1 MSDPKEKPDTLN
13 DRAAR
18 VAREMAALAAET
30 ARVDPA
36 LRARLE
42 AALAA
47 LNGSRPVARN
57 TALLENPARARA
69 VVRDTVA
76 EELER
81 YWERRFGG
89 RP

>member
-1 MSDPKEKPDTLN
+1 MSDEKKTPETLS
-13 DRAAR
+13 DRAAH
-18 VAREMAALAAET
+18 VARGLASLAAE
-30 ARVDPA
+30 ASRADPA

-42 AALAA
+42 AALEAIEGRQPA
-47 LNGSRPVARN
+47 VRN
-57 TALLENPARARA
+57 TALLENPDRSKA
-69 VVRDTVA
+69 VVRDLIA